1 MVSTNLQTLRHYGC
15 VTDSAS
21 ERDLMADDGANQAL
35 SEEDL
40 IRRLARDR
48 REGRDTTHD
57 LRELLKRAGRAN
69 RAALDRLA
77 E

>member
-1 MVSTNLQTLRHYGC
+1 M
-15 VTDSAS
+15 TDSAF
-21 ERDLMADDGANQAL
+21 ERDAMASGSGQAAF
-35 SEEDL
+35 EEDL

-48 REGRDTTHD
+48 REGQDATQD
-57 LRELLKRAGRAN
+57 VQELLNLAGRAN